1 MEETSGEVLTA
12 EQELRQLM
20 ICCGLGPVPNVKPI
34 AVLSAHIQKLQA
46 ENAELKKQV
55 DPMFA
60 NHLIELEARLVKS
73 ERALESIWKIAV
85 NTPSRAAEAIS
96 REHSEGSQ

>member
-1 MEETSGEVLTA
+1 MTA
-12 EQELRQLM
+12 EQDLRQLM

-34 AVLSAHIQKLQA
+34 ESLSAYIQKLQT

-60 NHLIELEARLVKS
+60 NHLLELEARLVKS
-73 ERALESIWKIAV
+73 ERALESIWRIAV
-85 NTPSRAAEAIS
+85 NTLSRAVEAIS